1 MHHPRGVNTAAL
13 ALLWACGSSHAQSSC
28 ESIAAV
34 VDAKIR
40 ATGTQQFTLSTVD
53 AAASAPGRVVGN
65 CAMGAK
71 KILYLAG
78 GAASAAT
85 AAPAATA
92 ASAGAKAAL
101 LQRPPA
107 KPDDPILTECNDGS
121 MSVGGTCKR

>member
-1 MHHPRGVNTAAL
+1 MQHPRGALPAAL

-28 ESIAAV
+28 ESIAAA

-53 AAASAPGRVVGN
+53 TAASAPGRVVGS

-71 KILYLAG
+71 KILYVTGA
-78 GAASAAT
+78 AASAAT
-85 AAPAATA
+85 AAPAA
-92 ASAGAKAAL
+92 SAGAQAAPR
-101 LQRPPA
+101 QRPPA
-107 KPDDPILTECNDGS
+107 KADDNIITECNDGS